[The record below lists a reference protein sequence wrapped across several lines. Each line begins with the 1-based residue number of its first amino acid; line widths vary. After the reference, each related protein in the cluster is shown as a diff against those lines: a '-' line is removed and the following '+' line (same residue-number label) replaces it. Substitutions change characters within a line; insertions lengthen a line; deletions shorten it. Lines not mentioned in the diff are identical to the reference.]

1 MRDKF
6 AAMAADIGRATGNT
20 PAPEAVAEGFIQIA
34 VGNMANAIK
43 QISVQRGHDVTEYVL
58 TSFGGAAWPA
68 CLPGGRCT
76 GHEKVF
82 VHSLAGVM
90 SAYGMGLA
98 DQSAMREEAVE
109 LRLADIAPDDLEQRL
124 ARLGG
129 GVAGELAAQGVAEAR
144 IRLVRRVHL
153 RYEGTDSAIIV
164 LFGDAAHMKAQFETA
179 YKKRFSFLM
188 PSKALVAEA
197 ISVEAIGVSDA
208 PAETILLASARAGGL
223 APFETVDMYAAGAWR
238 KTGLYQRAGI
248 RIGDT
253 IA

>member
-1 MRDKF
+1 
-6 AAMAADIGRATGNT
+6 
-20 PAPEAVAEGFIQIA
+20 
-34 VGNMANAIK
+34 
-43 QISVQRGHDVTEYVL
+43 
-58 TSFGGAAWPA
+58 
-68 CLPGGRCT
+68 
-76 GHEKVF
+76 
-82 VHSLAGVM
+82 M

-208 PAETILLASARAGGL
+208 PAETIACRPAPVRA
-223 APFETVDMYAAGAWR
+223 AWRRSETVDMYAAGAWR

-253 IA
+253 IV